1 MVYVLNL
8 KFLVCNSVLS
18 EAQKTLLEQYEDN
31 GYKRLVSKDYDV
43 IIREINDY
51 LKDVRIKCKYCN
63 RKFISDETLKK
74 HKKYFHKI
82 NFT

>member
-1 MVYVLNL
+1 MVYVSNL
-8 KFLVCNSVLS
+8 KPVCKGVLS
-18 EAQKTLLEQYEDN
+18 EAQKTLLEQYKDN
-31 GYKRLVSKDYDV
+31 GHKTLVSNDYDV
-43 IIREINDY
+43 IREINDY